1 MPTPKKTTA
10 PALPDYTDGEIFIT
24 KLLACSKKINTD
36 NGIRFKA
43 CISVNKTLT
52 IVWLNNKPSSPVG
65 ADVVI
70 EPRLRTSDNKMFYNI
85 M

>member
-1 MPTPKKTTA
+1 MPKQDIPTAKTTS
-10 PALPDYTDGEIFIT
+10 DYTDGEIFIT
-24 KLLACSKKINTD
+24 KLLACSKKINTE

-43 CISVNKTLT
+43 CIKVNGVLT
-52 IVWLNNKPSSPVG
+52 IVWLNNKPSSHVG

>member
-1 MPTPKKTTA
+1 MPKQDIPTAKTA
-10 PALPDYTDGEIFIT
+10 QDYTDGEIFIT

-70 EPRLRTSDNKMFYNI
+70 EPRLRTKDNKMFYNI

>member
-1 MPTPKKTTA
+1 MPKQDIPTAKTA
-10 PALPDYTDGEIFIT
+10 QDYTDGEIFIT